1 MQELYEGIELTPEQ
15 TEVVCRGLLDL
26 ASVDGTHDSEM
37 ALIADFSGGADLK
50 ALEAKPFDLDAAARV
65 LTAGG
70 DAVVEAFLTS
80 AFLLIYADGDHSER
94 ERARIG
100 EYGEALGVSA
110 DRLESLH
117 TKARLY
123 LLQILAANL
132 RNKAA
137 VRDVAAEMGLSEND
151 LAGLED

>member
-1 MQELYEGIELTPEQ
+1 MQELYEGVELSPEQ

-37 ALIADFSGGADLK
+37 ALIADFSGGADLD
-50 ALEAKPFDLDAAARV
+50 ALAAKPFELAAAAQV
-65 LTAGG
+65 LTNGG
-70 DAVVEAFLTS
+70 DAVVESFLTS
-80 AFLLIYADGDHSER
+80 CYLLIYADGDHSEA
-94 ERARIG
+94 ERARVR
-100 EYGEALGVSA
+100 EYADALGVSA

-123 LLQILAANL
+123 LLQILATNL